1 MLLYVPGR
9 TEQSAAS
16 HPVQAVKSF
25 DVGSDCVSEV
35 GLFAGNGPEG
45 DLFVLLEKDV
55 ISAERPE
62 KDKVNI
68 TVNLQLR
75 EVGGEKSENDE
86 TMKKISQN

>member
-1 MLLYVPGR
+1 MDVPGR
-9 TEQSAAS
+9 TEESAAS

-75 EVGGEKSENDE
+75 EVGKKSENDE
-86 TMKKISQN
+86 MMKKISQN